1 MNHKGQVLA
10 IFVLLLPILLI
21 SASLI
26 IDVGLSYIEKR
37 NIERATEETIY
48 YALDHLDQDAT
59 ALKTNMTYLLNENI
73 KNIYDLRLTIE
84 NEIITI
90 SIEKRTN
97 YIFTKNK
104 GIIKLQYQGKIID
117 GKKIITKE

>member
-48 YALDHLDQDAT
+48 YALDHLDQDET

-90 SIEKRTN
+90 NIEKRTN